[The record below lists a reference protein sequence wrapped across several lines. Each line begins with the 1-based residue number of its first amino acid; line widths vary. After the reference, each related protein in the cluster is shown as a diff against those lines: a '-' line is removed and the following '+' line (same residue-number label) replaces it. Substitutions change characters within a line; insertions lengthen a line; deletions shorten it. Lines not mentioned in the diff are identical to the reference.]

1 METDREGF
9 KDDLEERMKNIN
21 ELVQVVEKAV
31 RTVKITDIHTHLFSE
46 CFGSLFLY
54 GIDELLTYHY
64 LVAEAMRQIDMDAPS
79 FYSMSKSDQAQC
91 VWDALFIKNSPVS
104 EPARSIITI
113 FNKLGLDVNN
123 KDLNYYREYFRTVP
137 LKDHIDRVFDIA
149 SLKCVVMTNDPL
161 DKIENAVW
169 ESGYVKD
176 DRFKSSLRVDRI
188 LNDWENSCL
197 QLKEMGFDVHR
208 DLSGNTVEEIKRF
221 LIDSI
226 DRMEALY
233 CAVSLPPDFSMLDG
247 SVRTEIIES
256 CILPVCRQKNM
267 PFALMIG
274 VKRAVNP
281 ELGLAGDSLAK
292 ADIKE
297 LEYICSKYKNNIFL
311 VTLLSLE
318 NQHELVIT
326 ARKFSNLMIFG
337 CWWYLNSPYI
347 IDQITRIRL
356 EWLGTSFIPQHSD
369 CRVFEQLI
377 SKWEHSKTVIS
388 KVLAEKYGEL
398 AEMGYN
404 VTEEQILRDVENLF
418 GGNFWRFCSR

>member
-297 LEYICSKYKNNIFL
+297 LEYICSKYKNNKFL